1 MLLSK
6 LRQIFL
12 LPRQSAEAWQ
22 YFQHSTQ
29 TNNVWLYV
37 RFGSLADTQMPEN
50 ARWQDLGLRT
60 RP

>member
-1 MLLSK
+1 MLLSQ

-37 RFGSLADTQMPEN
+37 RFGSLADTQKS
-50 ARWQDLGLRT
+50 
-60 RP
+60 